1 MFSNEETSLLQELVE
16 KYFYCLDTSLT
27 RDSLEQRN
35 KAWETITEEFN
46 RARVN
51 DLHRDMSELKIKHK
65 NMRAQRLS
73 FKTED
78 AGNSAANEHSS
89 YIDIEPISDESP
101 PRALR
106 PKAPEASTR
115 KQEARP
121 VRSHAR
127 STRNELIL
135 DALESEDYSDDDDDV
150 SF

>member
-1 MFSNEETSLLQELVE
+1 MLQELVE

-35 KAWETITEEFN
+35 KAWDTITEEFN

-73 FKTED
+73 FKTEE
-78 AGNSAANEHSS
+78 AGNSAVNEQS
-89 YIDIEPISDESP
+89 YIDFEPISDETP

-106 PKAPEASTR
+106 PKAEASTR

-150 SF
+150 SC